1 MPKKIDHT
9 ERKDHII
16 EAMFRIVH
24 RSGFEKATLREIA
37 KEADLSLGSVQHF
50 FPKQGD
56 IYIDAIEEIYS
67 RFKARMDEIEHHNDE
82 NVFDNAVRMIKQIVQ
97 ASTEEERMEN
107 DIWMKFSIMA
117 TMNPDYHEAKNKSRE
132 VNYSFAKEIVTMLS
146 ENGYLSKDES
156 IDEAA
161 NTLTIFIHG
170 LVFET
175 VMYDELYDEDKVDG
189 EVRRYLDGITIK

>member
-37 KEADLSLGSVQHF
+37 KEAGLSLGSVQHF

-67 RFKARMDEIEHHNDE
+67 RFKARMDEIAHHDDE
-82 NVFDNAVRMIKQIVQ
+82 NIFDNAVRMIKQIVQ

-132 VNYSFAKEIVTMLS
+132 VNYSFAKEIVMMLS
-146 ENGYLSKDES
+146 ENGFLSKDES

-175 VMYDELYDEDKVDG
+175 VMYDGLYDEEKVDG
-189 EVRRYLDGITIK
+189 EVRRYLNGITIK

>member
-37 KEADLSLGSVQHF
+37 KEAGLSLGSVQHF

-82 NVFDNAVRMIKQIVQ
+82 SVFDNAVRMIKQIVQ

-146 ENGYLSKDES
+146 ENGYLSEDES

-175 VMYDELYDEDKVDG
+175 VMYDELDDEVG
-189 EVRRYLDGITIK
+189 INTEILRYLKLFTK